1 MKRSFDNPWQKGSPR
16 LQGYDYSADGVYFI
30 TICTYKRQRFFGKI
44 IKGRMNLSP
53 AGKIVAEEWGKT
65 PMIRANMNLT
75 LDEWCIMPDHFHAL
89 LVIGN
94 PILPEINP
102 HLPPIDSPPAEFV
115 SPSKNLGAIMKGFK
129 GACKRRIRQTEIVNF
144 DWQERY
150 YDHIIRDQESLQ
162 RIRKYITDNPKNW
175 KGGE

>member
-1 MKRSFDNPWQKGSPR
+1 
-16 LQGYDYSADGVYFI
+16 
-30 TICTYKRQRFFGKI
+30 
-44 IKGRMNLSP
+44 
-53 AGKIVAEEWGKT
+53 
-65 PMIRANMNLT
+65 
-75 LDEWCIMPDHFHAL
+75 
-89 LVIGN
+89 
-94 PILPEINP
+94 EINP